1 MALTAPSGSGGESS
15 SGARADV
22 LMRALRTV
30 LTGPHLRAFR
40 LLFATRIVG
49 QLSDGAFQVA
59 LASYVIFSPEKQAT
73 AAQVAQAFAVLLLP
87 FTIVG
92 PFAGVFLDRWPRRQ
106 VLVWANLLR
115 AALVVLV
122 AVLVDL
128 RVPNVVFYIGA
139 LGVLSANRFI
149 LAGLSASLPHT
160 VPANKLVIANSVL
173 PTAGT
178 LAATAGGAV
187 SLIVHALLGTGN
199 NATIGELVCVA
210 GLYTVAAMFALG
222 IGRAKLGPLEL
233 PQEST
238 WAAVRAVARGVL
250 EGARHLAARP
260 IAGRALAAVTVS
272 RFCYG
277 VVTIITLLLYRNA
290 FNDPN
295 QPSKG
300 LAGFALAVGLSG
312 AGFGLSALITPL
324 VSRRIPLPAWITLC
338 LLGAS
343 VTELCFG
350 LPFRPVPL
358 LIGAF
363 LLGVASQGQKI
374 CTDTLVQR
382 SVDDEFRGRVFV
394 FYDMVFNGA
403 FVLAAAFAAA
413 ALPANGKSYLV
424 VIIVAAC
431 YAVIGLWYGVR
442 TLRNPVSV
450 PPSNSDAPAESPTT
464 PAVR

>member
-1 MALTAPSGSGGESS
+1 M
-15 SGARADV
+15 
-22 LMRALRTV
+22 
-30 LTGPHLRAFR
+30 
-40 LLFATRIVG
+40 
-49 QLSDGAFQVA
+49 
-59 LASYVIFSPEKQAT
+59 
-73 AAQVAQAFAVLLLP
+73 
-87 FTIVG
+87 
-92 PFAGVFLDRWPRRQ
+92 
-106 VLVWANLLR
+106 LVWANLLR
-115 AALVVLV
+115 AALVIVV
-122 AVLVDL
+122 AVMVGLH
-128 RVPNVVFYIGA
+128 VPNVVFYIGA

-160 VPANKLVIANSVL
+160 VPASQLVTANSVL

-210 GLYTVAAMFALG
+210 GLYTVAAMFASG

-238 WAAVRAVARGVL
+238 WSAVRSVARGVL

-260 IAGRALAAVTVS
+260 TAGRALTAITVS

-295 QPSKG
+295 QPNKG

-312 AGFGLSALITPL
+312 AGFGLSALVTPL
-324 VSRRIPLPAWITLC
+324 ATRRIPLPAWITLC
-338 LLGAS
+338 LAGAAVS
-343 VTELCFG
+343 ELCFG

-363 LLGVASQGQKI
+363 LLGLASQGQKI

-413 ALPANGKSYLV
+413 ALPANGKSYIV
-424 VIIVAAC
+424 VITVAAC
-431 YAVIGLWYGVR
+431 YALVGLWYGVR
-442 TLRNPVSV
+442 AVRNPVNL
-450 PPSNSDAPAESPTT
+450 PPSDSDAPAASPTT

>member
-15 SGARADV
+15 SGARAGV

-87 FTIVG
+87 FTVVG

-115 AALVVLV
+115 SALVILV

-210 GLYTVAAMFALG
+210 GLYTVAALFALG

-238 WAAVRAVARGVL
+238 WTAVRSVARGVL

-260 IAGRALAAVTVS
+260 IAGRALVAVTVS

-324 VSRRIPLPAWITLC
+324 VTRRIPLPAWITLC

-424 VIIVAAC
+424 VIVVAAC

-442 TLRNPVSV
+442 TLRNPVNM
-450 PPSNSDAPAESPTT
+450 PPSSSDTPAESPTT